1 MVFSL
6 IVALNHDKIKIK
18 ITFIPQC
25 LTNKHG
31 SKICII
37 TYTCP
42 VTSFKFS
49 IFTAIID
56 LKGVFWIWG
65 FLVEKNKHQLK
76 YQLKK
81 ESPEHQHSETLLHI
95 QWKQGNN
102 QQYGSQCKFS
112 LCPPLFCCIV
122 VELNWCHATWI
133 VHVSLS
139 FCPPPFLLCRG
150 STVVMWSG
158 WFVTAVTT
166 GLLEVI
172 VVMVM
177 SDLRG
182 RLWTKVGHMLNFGV
196 FIFIVHGAL
205 PGNGEV
211 VSRYCILMRY
221 SGLMRQLCTNKNKC
235 QLFIFCFYNFN
246 WLYCHQ
252 FKSNIKLLVY
262 ASFFW
267 IPNQTSLTVKTQVF
281 AKKGKTLPALQV
293 PWTCM

>member
-1 MVFSL
+1 MVS
-6 IVALNHDKIKIK
+6 AL
-18 ITFIPQC
+18 
-25 LTNKHG
+25 
-31 SKICII
+31 
-37 TYTCP
+37 
-42 VTSFKFS
+42 
-49 IFTAIID
+49 
-56 LKGVFWIWG
+56 
-65 FLVEKNKHQLK
+65 
-76 YQLKK
+76 
-81 ESPEHQHSETLLHI
+81 
-95 QWKQGNN
+95 
-102 QQYGSQCKFS
+102 
-112 LCPPLFCCIV
+112 PPFCCAV
-122 VELNWCHATWI
+122 VAP
-133 VHVSLS
+133 S
-139 FCPPPFLLCRG
+139 
-150 STVVMWSG
+150 MWSG

-177 SDLRG
+177 SDLCG
-182 RLWTKVGHMLNFGV
+182 CLWTKVGHMLNFGV